1 MVDYNVAQH
10 IVALHRQIKQVIK
23 PEYTIAEIQKYIRFA
38 RTVKPKMLTESRN
51 LLTRYYVKLRQQ
63 DAEERKAYRFTVR
76 QLESMIRLSEALARL
91 HLDDEVKPKFVREAA
106 RLLKK
111 SIISVDSPDVDLDG
125 FDQNEA
131 EQVEEDEDEGEGMD
145 ADDGEEVKKKMSVT
159 YAEYV
164 KITNRIVAYIRSQ
177 PRVKDSEGDFLEP
190 HVKES
195 QLDEWYSE
203 QIMNDH
209 ADEDDEERLTV
220 ISQKVKTFRY
230 VVERLVRCDMVLI
243 RTRDENDVQVIEVHP
258 NYDPETDNAQRINQ
272 SQKPVGKAAG
282 SQPSKHD
289 LAEAAVDGEV
299 APSAQAEGEDIDF
312 D

>member
-10 IVALHRQIKQVIK
+10 IVALHREVKQIIV
-23 PEYTIAEIQKYIRFA
+23 PEYTTSEIQKYIRFA
-38 RTVKPKMLTESRN
+38 RTVKPKILPESRA
-51 LLTRYYVKLRQQ
+51 LLVRYYVKLRQQ

-76 QLESMIRLSEALARL
+76 QLESMIRLSEALARV
-91 HLDDEVKPKFVREAA
+91 HLDDDVKPKFVREAA

-125 FDQNEA
+125 FEQNEA
-131 EQVEEDEDEGEGMD
+131 EQVQEDEDEGEGME

-177 PRVKDSEGDFLEP
+177 PRVKDSEGDFMEP
-190 HVKES
+190 CVQES

-209 ADEDDEERLTV
+209 ADEGD
-220 ISQKVKTFRY
+220 
-230 VVERLVRCDMVLI
+230 
-243 RTRDENDVQVIEVHP
+243 
-258 NYDPETDNAQRINQ
+258 
-272 SQKPVGKAAG
+272 
-282 SQPSKHD
+282 
-289 LAEAAVDGEV
+289 
-299 APSAQAEGEDIDF
+299 
-312 D
+312 

>member
-76 QLESMIRLSEALARL
+76 QLESMIRLAEALARL

-131 EQVEEDEDEGEGMD
+131 EQVEDEEEDGEGMD

-177 PRVKDSEGDFLEP
+177 PRVKDAEGDYLEP
-190 HVKES
+190 HVDES
-195 QLDEWYSE
+195 KLDEWYSE

-209 ADEDDEERLTV
+209 ADEDMEDKLTI

-243 RTRDENDVQVIEVHP
+243 RTRDENDTQVLEVHP
-258 NYDPETDNAQRINQ
+258 NYDPETDNTQRINQ
-272 SQKPVGKAAG
+272 APAKQAAKG
-282 SQPSKHD
+282 APSKQD
-289 LAEAAVDGEV
+289 LADA
-299 APSAQAEGEDIDF
+299 
-312 D
+312 

>member
-10 IVALHRQIKQVIK
+10 IVALCRNQEAAIT
-23 PEYTIAEIQKYIRFA
+23 PEFSQSEIQKYIRFA
-38 RTVKPKMLTESRN
+38 RTVKPKVLPESRA
-51 LLTRYYVKLRQQ
+51 LLTRFYVKLRQQ

-76 QLESMIRLSEALARL
+76 QLESMVRLSEALARVY
-91 HLDDEVKPKFVREAA
+91 LDDEIKPKYVREAA

-111 SIISVDSPDVDLDG
+111 SIISVDSPDVDLEG
-125 FDQNEA
+125 FD
-131 EQVEEDEDEGEGMD
+131 EQDMGQDQADEEEENVME

-164 KITNRIVAYIRSQ
+164 KITNRIVAHIRNQ
-177 PRVKDSEGDFLEP
+177 PHIKDSEGDLLEP
-190 HVKES
+190 HLEES
-195 QLDEWYSE
+195 KLDEWYSE

-209 ADEDDEERLTV
+209 ADEDEDDRLAV

-243 RTRDENDVQVIEVHP
+243 RTRDENDTQVLEVHP
-258 NYDPETDNAQRINQ
+258 NYDPETDNTQRINQ
-272 SQKPVGKAAG
+272 APAKQAAKG
-282 SQPSKHD
+282 APSKQD
-289 LAEAAVDGEV
+289 LADAAVDGDV
-299 APSAQAEGEDIDF
+299 APSAKADQGEDVDF